1 MLSNVHFY
9 HRITRKIVVA
19 FGSMFNN
26 MKLVRYNKAGTQ
38 EIERV
43 TVPLSYM
50 AKEKFYQRITSD
62 PSLTQEVMITLPRMT
77 FELDSITY
85 DPLRKVSSFQSHFGS
100 NTATQI
106 KNAYSAPYNFGFSL
120 NIFVRNTE
128 DGTQLIE
135 QILPYFNPD
144 YTVTINLASIGDNI
158 DVPIILESVSNEI
171 SNAEGAAEELRT
183 ITWTLTFTAKA
194 YLYGPITDA
203 KVIRKAT
210 ANTYDSTYTTSNR
223 QTITVASGSGEFK
236 VGELVYEGKTLQTA
250 NATAFVDAW
259 DNVSS
264 RLVVIDRNGVLNLG
278 RKLTGAVSNT
288 AYTMS
293 TFENNE
299 NQLVNINVVPSAN
312 SANVDTDFGFTE
324 TILEY
329 PDFL

>member
-26 MKLVRYNKAGTQ
+26 LRLVRYNKAGTT
-38 EIERV
+38 EIERI

-50 AKEKFYQRITSD
+50 SKEKFYQRITAD
-62 PSLTQEVMITLPRMT
+62 PTLTQEVQITLPRMT
-77 FELDSITY
+77 FELDSISY
-85 DPLRKVSSFQSHFGS
+85 DPLRKVSSFQSYFGA
-100 NTATQI
+100 NTSTQI
-106 KNAYSAPYNFGFSL
+106 KNAYSSPYNFNFTL

-144 YTVTINLASIGDNI
+144 YTATINLAGIGDNI
-158 DVPIILESVSNEI
+158 DVPIILQDVSYTAE
-171 SNAEGAAEELRT
+171 AEGNPETLRT
-183 ITWTLTFTAKA
+183 INWTLTFTAKA

-223 QTITVASGSGEFK
+223 QTITVASGSGDFK

-293 TFENNE
+293 TFDNNE
-299 NQLVNINVVPSAN
+299 NQLVNINIVPSAN
-312 SANVDTDFGFTE
+312 SANVDSDFGFTE

>member
-26 MKLVRYNKAGTQ
+26 LRLVRYNKAGTT
-38 EIERV
+38 EIERI

-50 AKEKFYQRITSD
+50 SKEKFYQRITAD
-62 PSLTQEVMITLPRMT
+62 PTLTQEVQITLPRMT
-77 FELDSITY
+77 FELDSISY
-85 DPLRKVSSFQSHFGS
+85 DPLRKVSSFQSYFGA
-100 NTATQI
+100 NTSTQI
-106 KNAYSAPYNFGFSL
+106 KNAYSSPYNFNFTL

-144 YTVTINLASIGDNI
+144 YTATINLAGIGDNI
-158 DVPIILESVSNEI
+158 DVPIILQDVSYTAE
-171 SNAEGAAEELRT
+171 AEGSPETLRT
-183 ITWTLTFTAKA
+183 INWTLTFTAKA

-223 QTITVASGSGEFK
+223 QTITVASGSGDFK

>member
-26 MKLVRYNKAGTQ
+26 LRLVRYNKAGTT
-38 EIERV
+38 EIERI

-50 AKEKFYQRITSD
+50 SKEKFYQRITAD
-62 PSLTQEVMITLPRMT
+62 PTLTQEVQITLPRMT
-77 FELDSITY
+77 FELDSISY
-85 DPLRKVSSFQSHFGS
+85 DPLRKVSSFQSYFGA
-100 NTATQI
+100 NTSTQI
-106 KNAYSAPYNFGFSL
+106 KNAYSSPYNFNFTL

-144 YTVTINLASIGDNI
+144 YTATINLAGIGDNI
-158 DVPIILESVSNEI
+158 DVPIILQDVSYTAE
-171 SNAEGAAEELRT
+171 AEGNPETLRT
-183 ITWTLTFTAKA
+183 INWTLTFTAKA

-223 QTITVASGSGEFK
+223 QTITVASGSGDFK

-293 TFENNE
+293 TFDNNE
-299 NQLVNINVVPSAN
+299 NQLVNINIVPSAN